1 MIPPS
6 AFKSPNE
13 RPQPSNML
21 HLRVL
26 TFESKIIDVRLDRSI
41 EVTIQPVSILY
52 YSFRSFIHFYLVY
65 LSFEIVLEDLW
76 HPFCNCITNMRDL
89 RNLILFHYS
98 LLRSGIRNVHR
109 TT

>member
-1 MIPPS
+1 MNPPS
-6 AFKSPNE
+6 IVKSPNE
-13 RPQPSNML
+13 RPLPSKIL
-21 HLRVL
+21 HLCVL
-26 TFESKIIDVRLDRSI
+26 TLECKIMDVRLDRSI
-41 EVTIQPVSILY
+41 EITNQPVSILC

-65 LSFEIVLEDLW
+65 LLFEIVLEDLW

-89 RNLILFHYS
+89 RNFKLFHHS